1 MNRSKPAFAFDF
13 GGVLIDWDPRY
24 LYRKLFDGDA
34 DGIEKFFARVGFFEW
49 NINQDRGYPFS
60 EAVAELS
67 SLHPEDE
74 HLIRAYHLRYE
85 EAIRGP
91 IEPTVSIL
99 RSLKEAGYPLY
110 ALSNWSE
117 EKFCL
122 VRPRYE
128 FFDWFDD
135 IIISGAVKLIKP
147 DPRIFSLLLDKIGRR
162 ASECIY
168 IDDSQENV
176 EVAQQLGF
184 IPIHFQSAEQLTEEL
199 AEMKIV
205 LSEGD

>member
-1 MNRSKPAFAFDF
+1 MSKPLPAFVFDF

-24 LYRKLFDGDA
+24 LYRKLFNGDG
-34 DGIEKFFARVGFFEW
+34 DGIEEFFARVGFFEW

-60 EAVAELS
+60 EAVADLS

-85 EAIRGP
+85 ESIQGP
-91 IEPTVSIL
+91 IGPTVSIL
-99 RSLKEAGYPLY
+99 RSLKQSGYPLY
-110 ALSNWSE
+110 ALSNWSA
-117 EKFCL
+117 EKFAL

-135 IIISGAVKLIKP
+135 ILISGEVKLAKP
-147 DPRIFSLLLDKIGRR
+147 DPRIFSLLLDKIGRA

-168 IDDSQENV
+168 IDDSFENV
-176 EVAQQLGF
+176 EVSKQMGF
-184 IPIHFQSAEQLTEEL
+184 RPIHFKSAVQLERDL
-199 AEMKIV
+199 AKMGIV
-205 LSEGD
+205 LQEG